1 MDNTFKNFKPMTG
14 TKPALV
20 AFKAMLK
27 GPEFMLLCYGGV
39 GNGKTHLCEALAI
52 ELYKRGKFCRVM
64 QMPTMLSTL
73 RQAIDDPT
81 KEYNTILD
89 NYCFA
94 ERLIVDDIG
103 AGEGDRNFC
112 DRILETIVIARYGR
126 QLFTIMSTNLL
137 LEQLPERVRSRFED
151 TVTSYLVLNAGED
164 YRGLK
169 GKEVSNVQKD

>member
-1 MDNTFKNFKPMTG
+1 MDNTFKKFKPMAG
-14 TKPALV
+14 TKEALV

-27 GPEFMLLCYGGV
+27 GPEFMLCCYGGV

-73 RQAIDDPT
+73 GQAIKDPT

-94 ERLIVDDIG
+94 KRLIVDDIG
-103 AGEGDRNFC
+103 AGEGDRSFC
-112 DRILETIVIARYGR
+112 DRILEKIVIARYGR
-126 QLFTIMSTNLL
+126 QLFTVMSTNLEI
-137 LEQLPERVRSRFED
+137 EQLPERVRSRFED
-151 TVTSYLVLNAGED
+151 SVTSFLVLNSGID
-164 YRGLK
+164 FRPL
-169 GKEVSNVQKD
+169 KEVKQ

>member
-1 MDNTFKNFKPMTG
+1 MSLDNTFAN
-14 TKPALV
+14 
-20 AFKAMLK
+20 FKAMPGTETAIAAFAAMLD

-39 GNGKTHLCEALAI
+39 GNGKTHLCEAVAI

-73 RQAIDDPT
+73 RMSMDDPS

-89 NYCFA
+89 NFCFA

-103 AGEGDRNFC
+103 AGEGDMSFC
-112 DRILETIVIARYGR
+112 DRILEKIVIARYGR
-126 QLFTIMSTNLL
+126 QLFTIMSTNLRI
-137 LEQLPERVRSRFED
+137 EQLPERVRSRFED
-151 TVTSYLVLNAGED
+151 SVTSYLVLNEGAD

-169 GKEVSNVQKD
+169 